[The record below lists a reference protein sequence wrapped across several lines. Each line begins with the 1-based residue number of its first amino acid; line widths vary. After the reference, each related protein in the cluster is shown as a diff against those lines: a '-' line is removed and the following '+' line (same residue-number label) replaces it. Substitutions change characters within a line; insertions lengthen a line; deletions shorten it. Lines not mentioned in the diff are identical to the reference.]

1 MTGVSHD
8 RALWLSKNILPHED
22 ALRAWLK
29 NRRVADLEIDDIV
42 QEAYAKICALE
53 FVEGIR
59 HPKTYFFRTAYS
71 IIVTHIRRSRVVS
84 IFSVENMDALS
95 LTTHDPSPE
104 RQVADRE
111 ELSRIAAA
119 IASLPNACR
128 EVFTLRRIEGLSQ
141 RDVAKRLKLTENS
154 VEHHMTKAIRF
165 MMEKFGR
172 GGKPELPSS
181 IGSILDRVI
190 DSERKKEKPTD

>member
-1 MTGVSHD
+1 MAGVSHD

-29 NRRVADLEIDDIV
+29 NRRVADLEVDDIV
-42 QEAYAKICALE
+42 QEAYARISALE
-53 FVEGIR
+53 FVDEIR

-71 IIVTHIRRSRVVS
+71 IIATHVRRSRVVS
-84 IFSVENMDALS
+84 IFAVGDVEALNAAA
-95 LTTHDPSPE
+95 HDPSPE

-111 ELSRIAAA
+111 ELGRIATA
-119 IASLPNACR
+119 IASLPDACR

-154 VEHHMTKAIRF
+154 VEHHMTKAIRS
-165 MMEKFGR
+165 MMEIFGR
-172 GGKPELPSS
+172 GGKPESRPSM
-181 IGSILDRVI
+181 GSISNRFT
-190 DSERKKEKPTD
+190 DSERKRKKPTD